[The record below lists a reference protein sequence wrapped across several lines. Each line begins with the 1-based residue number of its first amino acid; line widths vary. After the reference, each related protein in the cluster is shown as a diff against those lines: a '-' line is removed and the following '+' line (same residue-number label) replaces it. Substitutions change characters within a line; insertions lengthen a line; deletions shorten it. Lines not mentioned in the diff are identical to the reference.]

1 MLPDD
6 IRIDALI
13 WDSWNRAH
21 IARHNVTR
29 KDVEEVCTGRFVT
42 LTGYAGRIM
51 VVGQNRVGR
60 ALTAVL
66 EPDTEG
72 MYYVVTA
79 RSSSRRE
86 RRVYREVIG

>member
-6 IRIDALI
+6 IRFDALI

-29 KDVEEVCTGRFVT
+29 NDVQEICAGRFVT
-42 LTGYAGRIM
+42 LPGYSGRIM
-51 VVGQNRVGR
+51 VVGQNLVGR

>member
-6 IRIDALI
+6 IRTATLK

-21 IARHNVTR
+21 IARHDVTR
-29 KDVEEVCTGRFVT
+29 KDVEEVCTGRFII
-42 LTGYAGRIM
+42 LPSYAGRFM
-51 VVGQNRVGR
+51 VVGQNLAGR

-66 EPDTEG
+66 EPDTDG

-86 RRVYREVIG
+86 RRIYREAIG